1 MRRAAMPRPV
11 TTGFQGIH
19 MTKSQAVS
27 IDYAPPKER
36 AHQGSTVR
44 RASLAGGVGSFVEWY
59 DYGIYGLL
67 VSSLVLVF
75 SASDMSTSDA
85 GLMLTYLGFTVSF
98 VVRPFGGIICGY
110 LGDRMGRQKLL
121 AVLLLMISLATAAIG
136 LLPGYATLGWLAP
149 VLLILLRII
158 QGFSAGG
165 EVSGAGSF
173 VAEYSEDHR
182 RAVVMSPLVM
192 GSFIALLFGSLLITV
207 LMTLLGTEAMNSWGW
222 RIPFLL
228 AIPMALVGV
237 YIRTR
242 IQDTPHFQL
251 VKSSRR
257 VVRNPIREV
266 LTSRRHLKA
275 IALAITL
282 PAVNGPGYYILFV
295 YMPTYLNKVMHFSQI
310 QSLMVTACGLLTIV
324 AAIPMMA
331 WLSDRLGRRPLLIAS
346 AVATGVLAW
355 PCFWLLTLGMMPLAC
370 MAAVLLALAFA
381 GHAGVIQTTLAE
393 MFPTTVRY
401 SAYSIG
407 FNLSTVI
414 FGGSAPLLMTWLI
427 GLTGMAAIPSFMV
440 MLTAFITLLS
450 AFTLKETAGKPLNDE

>member
-1 MRRAAMPRPV
+1 
-11 TTGFQGIH
+11 
-19 MTKSQAVS
+19 MTKSHAMTM
-27 IDYAPPKER
+27 DYALPKDGE
-36 AHQGSTVR
+36 TKNNVVR

-75 SASDMSTSDA
+75 SASDMNTTDA
-85 GLMLTYLGFTVSF
+85 GLMLTYVGFTVSF
-98 VVRPFGGIICGY
+98 IVRPFGGVICGY
-110 LGDRMGRQKLL
+110 LGDRIGRQKLL
-121 AVLLLMISLATAAIG
+121 AILLLMISLATAAIG
-136 LLPGYATLGWLAP
+136 LLPDYNSIGWAAP
-149 VLLILLRII
+149 ALLILLRIV

-173 VAEYSEDHR
+173 VAEYAEDHR

-192 GSFIALLFGSLLITV
+192 GSFIALLFGSLLISGLINV
-207 LMTLLGTEAMNSWGW
+207 FGIDAVNNGLW
-222 RIPFLL
+222 RVPFLL
-228 AIPMALVGV
+228 AIPMALIGI

-242 IQDTPHFQL
+242 IEDTPHFQM
-251 VKSSRR
+251 VKASKR

-266 LTSRRHLKA
+266 LSSKRHLKA
-275 IALAITL
+275 IGLAITL

-295 YMPTYLNKVMHFSQI
+295 YMPTYLNKVMHFTQI

-324 AAIPMMA
+324 GAIPLMA

-346 AVATGVLAW
+346 AIAMAVLAW
-355 PCFWLLTLGMMPLAC
+355 PCFWLLTLGMLPLAC
-370 MAAVLLALAFA
+370 MASMLLAFAFA
-381 GHAGVIQTTLAE
+381 GHAGVIQATLAE
-393 MFPTTVRY
+393 MFPTNVRY

-427 GLTGMAAIPSFMV
+427 GMTGIASIPSYMV
-440 MLTAFITLLS
+440 IFTAALTLIS
-450 AFTLKETAGKPLNDE
+450 ALYLKETAGQPLRAE

>member
-1 MRRAAMPRPV
+1 
-11 TTGFQGIH
+11 
-19 MTKSQAVS
+19 MTKSHAMTM
-27 IDYAPPKER
+27 DYALPKDGE
-36 AHQGSTVR
+36 TKNNVVR

-75 SASDMSTSDA
+75 SASDMNTTDA
-85 GLMLTYLGFTVSF
+85 GLMLTYVGFTVSF
-98 VVRPFGGIICGY
+98 IVRPFGGVICGY
-110 LGDRMGRQKLL
+110 LGDRIGRQKLL
-121 AVLLLMISLATAAIG
+121 AILLLMISLATAAIG
-136 LLPGYATLGWLAP
+136 LLPDYNSIGWAAP
-149 VLLILLRII
+149 ALLILLRIV

-173 VAEYSEDHR
+173 VAEYAEDHR

-192 GSFIALLFGSLLITV
+192 GSFIALLFGSLLISGLINV
-207 LMTLLGTEAMNSWGW
+207 FGIDAVNNGLW
-222 RIPFLL
+222 RVPFLL
-228 AIPMALVGV
+228 AIPMALIGI

-242 IQDTPHFQL
+242 IEDTPHFQM
-251 VKSSRR
+251 VKASKR

-266 LTSRRHLKA
+266 LSSKCHLKA
-275 IALAITL
+275 IGLAITL

-295 YMPTYLNKVMHFSQI
+295 YMPTYLNKVMHFTQI

-324 AAIPMMA
+324 GAIPLMA

-346 AVATGVLAW
+346 AIAMAVLAW
-355 PCFWLLTLGMMPLAC
+355 PCFWLLTLGMLPLAC
-370 MAAVLLALAFA
+370 MASMLLAFAFA
-381 GHAGVIQTTLAE
+381 GHAGVIQATLAE
-393 MFPTTVRY
+393 MFPTNVRY

-427 GLTGMAAIPSFMV
+427 GMTGIASIPSYMV
-440 MLTAFITLLS
+440 IFTAALTLIS
-450 AFTLKETAGKPLNDE
+450 ALYLKETAGQPLRAE

>member
-1 MRRAAMPRPV
+1 
-11 TTGFQGIH
+11 
-19 MTKSQAVS
+19 MTKSHAMTM
-27 IDYAPPKER
+27 DYALPKDGE
-36 AHQGSTVR
+36 TKNNVVR

-75 SASDMSTSDA
+75 SASDMNTTDA
-85 GLMLTYLGFTVSF
+85 GLMLTYVGFTVSF
-98 VVRPFGGIICGY
+98 IVRPFGGVICGY
-110 LGDRMGRQKLL
+110 LGDRIGRQKLL
-121 AVLLLMISLATAAIG
+121 AILLLMISLATAAIG
-136 LLPGYATLGWLAP
+136 LLPDYNSIGWAAP
-149 VLLILLRII
+149 ALLILLRIV

-173 VAEYSEDHR
+173 VAEYAEDHR

-192 GSFIALLFGSLLITV
+192 GSFIALLFGSLLISGLINV
-207 LMTLLGTEAMNSWGW
+207 FGIDAVNNGLW
-222 RIPFLL
+222 RVPFLL
-228 AIPMALVGV
+228 AIPMALIGV

-242 IQDTPHFQL
+242 IEDTPHFQM
-251 VKSSRR
+251 VKASKR

-266 LTSRRHLKA
+266 LSSKRHLKA
-275 IALAITL
+275 IGLAITL

-295 YMPTYLNKVMHFSQI
+295 YMPTYLNKVMHFTQI

-324 AAIPMMA
+324 GAIPLMA

-346 AVATGVLAW
+346 AIAMAVLAW
-355 PCFWLLTLGMMPLAC
+355 PCFWLLTLGMLPLAC
-370 MAAVLLALAFA
+370 MASMLLAFAFA
-381 GHAGVIQTTLAE
+381 GHAGVIQATLAE
-393 MFPTTVRY
+393 MFPTNVRY

-427 GLTGMAAIPSFMV
+427 GMTGIASIPSYMV
-440 MLTAFITLLS
+440 IFTAALTLIS
-450 AFTLKETAGKPLNDE
+450 ALYLKETAGQPLRAE

>member
-1 MRRAAMPRPV
+1 MN
-11 TTGFQGIH
+11 
-19 MTKSQAVS
+19 KSEAVPL
-27 IDYAPPKER
+27 DYNFTREKSSK
-36 AHQGSTVR
+36 STVVR
-44 RASLAGGVGSFVEWY
+44 RASIAGGVGSFVEWY

-75 SASDMSTSDA
+75 SANDMNTTDA
-85 GLMLTYLGFTVSF
+85 GLMLTYVGFTVSF
-98 VVRPFGGIICGY
+98 VVRPFGGLICGY
-110 LGDRMGRQKLL
+110 LGDKMGRQKLL
-121 AVLLLMISLATAAIG
+121 AILLLMISLATAAIG
-136 LLPGYATLGWLAP
+136 LLPGYSSIGWAAP
-149 VLLILLRII
+149 ALLILLRIV

-173 VAEYSEDHR
+173 VAEYAEDHR

-192 GSFIALLFGSLLITV
+192 GSFIALLFGSLLISGMINIFSV
-207 LMTLLGTEAMNSWGW
+207 EAVNSWMW

-228 AIPMALVGV
+228 AIPMALIGV

-242 IQDTPHFQL
+242 IEDTPHFQM
-251 VKSSRR
+251 VKSSKR

-266 LTSRRHLKA
+266 LTSKRHLKA
-275 IALAITL
+275 IGMAITL

-295 YMPTYLNKVMHFSQI
+295 YMPTYLNKVMHFQQV

-331 WLSDRLGRRPLLIAS
+331 WLSDRLGRKPLLIAS
-346 AVATGVLAW
+346 AIAMGVLAW

-370 MAAVLLALAFA
+370 MAAILLALAFA
-381 GHAGVIQTTLAE
+381 GHAGVIQATLAE

-427 GLTGMAAIPSFMV
+427 GLTGIASIPSYMV
-440 MLTAFITLLS
+440 MATATLTLIS
-450 AFTLKETAGKPLNDE
+450 AIYLKETAGKPLLDE

>member
-1 MRRAAMPRPV
+1 
-11 TTGFQGIH
+11 
-19 MTKSQAVS
+19 MTKSHA
-27 IDYAPPKER
+27 IPMDYALPKSGEVKND
-36 AHQGSTVR
+36 AVR

-67 VSSLVLVF
+67 VSTLVIVF
-75 SASDMSTSDA
+75 SASEMSTTEA

-98 VVRPFGGIICGY
+98 IVRPFGGVICGY
-110 LGDRMGRQKLL
+110 LGDKIGRQKLL
-121 AVLLLMISLATAAIG
+121 AILLLMISLATAAIG
-136 LLPGYATLGWLAP
+136 LLPSYESIGWVAP
-149 VLLILLRII
+149 ALLILLRII

-173 VAEYSEDHR
+173 VAEYAEDHR

-192 GSFIALLFGSLLITV
+192 GSFIALLFGSLFITA
-207 LMTLLGTEAMNSWGW
+207 LLNLFGQEAMISWGW

-228 AIPMALVGV
+228 AIPMAMIGV

-242 IQDTPHFQL
+242 IQDTPHFRQIK
-251 VKSSRR
+251 VSKR
-257 VVRNPIREV
+257 VVRNPLREV
-266 LTSRRHLKA
+266 FTSRRHLKA
-275 IALAITL
+275 IGLAITL

-295 YMPTYLNKVMHFSQI
+295 YMPTYLNKVMHFSQV

-324 AAIPMMA
+324 ASIPLMA
-331 WLSDRLGRRPLLIAS
+331 WLSDRLGRKPLLIAS
-346 AVATGVLAW
+346 AIAMGVLAW

-370 MAAVLLALAFA
+370 MAAILLAFAFA
-381 GHAGVIQTTLAE
+381 GHAGVIQATLAE
-393 MFPTTVRY
+393 MFPTNVRY

-427 GLTGMAAIPSFMV
+427 SLTGIASIPSYMV
-440 MLTAFITLLS
+440 ILTATLTLIS
-450 AFTLKETAGKPLNDE
+450 ALYLKETAGKPLRDE

>member
-1 MRRAAMPRPV
+1 MNKSHAVPMRYALPRNGV
-11 TTGFQGIH
+11 T
-19 MTKSQAVS
+19 KNNV
-27 IDYAPPKER
+27 
-36 AHQGSTVR
+36 VR

-75 SASDMSTSDA
+75 SASDKSMTDA

-98 VVRPFGGIICGY
+98 VVRPFGGLICGY
-110 LGDRMGRQKLL
+110 LGDRLGRQKLL
-121 AVLLLMISLATAAIG
+121 AILLLMISLATAAIG
-136 LLPGYATLGWLAP
+136 LLPGYQTIGWAAP
-149 VLLILLRII
+149 VLLILLRIV

-173 VAEYSEDHR
+173 VAEYAEDHR

-192 GSFIALLFGSLLITV
+192 GSFIALLFGSLLIV
-207 LMTLLGTEAMNSWGW
+207 SMINVFGIAAVNSWMW
-222 RIPFLL
+222 RVPFLL
-228 AIPMALVGV
+228 AIPMAMIGV

-242 IQDTPHFQL
+242 IQDTPHFQM
-251 VKSSRR
+251 VKASQR
-257 VVRNPIREV
+257 VKRNPIREV
-266 LTSRRHLKA
+266 LTSKRHLKA
-275 IALAITL
+275 IGLAITL

-295 YMPTYLNKVMHFSQI
+295 YMPTYLNKVMHFQQV
-310 QSLMVTACGLLTIV
+310 QSLMVTACGLLTII

-346 AVATGVLAW
+346 AIAMAVLAW

-370 MAAVLLALAFA
+370 MAAILLALAFA
-381 GHAGVIQTTLAE
+381 GHAGVIQATLAE
-393 MFPTTVRY
+393 MFPTNVRY

-427 GLTGMAAIPSFMV
+427 GLTGIASIPSYMV
-440 MLTAFITLLS
+440 IFTAALTLIS
-450 AFTLKETAGKPLNDE
+450 AIYLKETAGKPLNDE

>member
-1 MRRAAMPRPV
+1 
-11 TTGFQGIH
+11 
-19 MTKSQAVS
+19 MTKSHAMTM
-27 IDYAPPKER
+27 DYALPKDGE
-36 AHQGSTVR
+36 TKNNVVR

-75 SASDMSTSDA
+75 SASDMNTTDA
-85 GLMLTYLGFTVSF
+85 GLMLTYVGFTVSF
-98 VVRPFGGIICGY
+98 IVRPFGGVICGY
-110 LGDRMGRQKLL
+110 LGDRIGRQKLL
-121 AVLLLMISLATAAIG
+121 AILLLMISLATAAIG
-136 LLPGYATLGWLAP
+136 LLPDFNSIGWAAP
-149 VLLILLRII
+149 ALLILLRIV

-173 VAEYSEDHR
+173 VAEYAEDHR

-192 GSFIALLFGSLLITV
+192 GSFIALLFGSLLISGLINV
-207 LMTLLGTEAMNSWGW
+207 FGIDAVNNGLW
-222 RIPFLL
+222 RVPFLL
-228 AIPMALVGV
+228 AIPMALIGV

-242 IQDTPHFQL
+242 IEDTPHFQM
-251 VKSSRR
+251 VKASKR

-266 LTSRRHLKA
+266 LSSKRHLKA
-275 IALAITL
+275 IGLAITL

-295 YMPTYLNKVMHFSQI
+295 YMPTYLNKVMHFTQI

-324 AAIPMMA
+324 GAIPLMA

-346 AVATGVLAW
+346 AIAMAVLAW
-355 PCFWLLTLGMMPLAC
+355 PCFWLLTLGMLPLAC
-370 MAAVLLALAFA
+370 MASMLLAFAFA
-381 GHAGVIQTTLAE
+381 GHAGVIQATLAE
-393 MFPTTVRY
+393 MFPTNVRY

-427 GLTGMAAIPSFMV
+427 GMTGIASIPSYMV
-440 MLTAFITLLS
+440 IFTAALTLIS
-450 AFTLKETAGKPLNDE
+450 ALYLKETAGQPLRAE